1 MKYDQIVV
9 GLGAMGSATAYQ
21 LAKKGQ
27 KVLGIDQFDPPHSL
41 GSSHGDSRM
50 IRQAIAESPEYT
62 PLVLRSYELWKQIA
76 EEAGVDLLTI
86 TGLVIMVSNKE
97 KGQNKFL
104 SNTIVAAK
112 KYGIPHDVLD
122 TDQILERFPMFSL
135 RGDEQGYYEPSSGFL
150 RPEACITAQLKL
162 AEKYGAELHK
172 NEKLLSYQEKD
183 GGVIVKT
190 DQYEYE
196 ADKLILTAGSW
207 ISELLPSKYKDNF
220 KVYRQVL
227 YWFEVKGNP
236 EQFQVD
242 KFPVFNWEF
251 NSAMEDYLYGFPLI
265 DESNAMKVASE
276 QYEETADPNNV
287 VREVSN
293 SEINK
298 MYETYIKKNLP
309 FLSNKCVNAK
319 ACLYTVT
326 PDMQFVIDYHPD
338 NGKVIF
344 ASPCSG
350 HGFKHSAAIGELLA
364 DMATGQKTKVDITNF
379 AMSRLEK

>member
-1 MKYDQIVV
+1 
-9 GLGAMGSATAYQ
+9 
-21 LAKKGQ
+21 
-27 KVLGIDQFDPPHSL
+27 
-41 GSSHGDSRM
+41 
-50 IRQAIAESPEYT
+50 
-62 PLVLRSYELWKQIA
+62 
-76 EEAGVDLLTI
+76 
-86 TGLVIMVSNKE
+86 
-97 KGQNKFL
+97 
-104 SNTIVAAK
+104 
-112 KYGIPHDVLD
+112 
-122 TDQILERFPMFSL
+122 
-135 RGDEQGYYEPSSGFL
+135 
-150 RPEACITAQLKL
+150 
-162 AEKYGAELHK
+162 
-172 NEKLLSYQEKD
+172 
-183 GGVIVKT
+183 
-190 DQYEYE
+190 
-196 ADKLILTAGSW
+196 
-207 ISELLPSKYKDNF
+207 
-220 KVYRQVL
+220 
-227 YWFEVKGNP
+227 
-236 EQFQVD
+236 
-242 KFPVFNWEF
+242 
-251 NSAMEDYLYGFPLI
+251 MEDYLYGFPLI